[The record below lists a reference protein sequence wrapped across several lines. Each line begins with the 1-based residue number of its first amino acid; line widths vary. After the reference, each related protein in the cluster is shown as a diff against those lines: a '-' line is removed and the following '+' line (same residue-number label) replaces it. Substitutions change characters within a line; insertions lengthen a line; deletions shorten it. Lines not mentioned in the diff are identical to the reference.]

1 MNLFTSKCL
10 RRGTRSTAAALTLLT
25 AAVSTTQAAPPEN
38 YGISYTW
45 LEGGWSRH
53 NDRANNGN
61 YDLDGGY
68 LRGSFALGDNFY
80 LIGSYSRNQDTAST
94 TDGIITVKLKTA
106 IAQGELGLGVHV
118 PMAERLDFIGEL
130 VGMYFDYDYKMH
142 VNGQKVDFK
151 YDDHDYAGKAL
162 VGLRA
167 KPFDMLDIWGKVGYF
182 KIQDAD
188 NSTFPVRKSPL
199 GNIGVQLQLT
209 PNFGLVGEADFYKK
223 DLRYY
228 RAGVRVS
235 F

>member
-1 MNLFTSKCL
+1 MNLFAFKSIGK
-10 RRGTRSTAAALTLLT
+10 TAATLTLL
-25 AAVSTTQAAPPEN
+25 AASAATVQAAPPEN

-45 LEGGWSRH
+45 LEGGWSRI
-53 NDRANNGN
+53 NDRTKGESGAGG
-61 YDLDGGY
+61 YDIDGGY

-80 LIGSYSRNQDTAST
+80 LLGGYSRNQDSASAT
-94 TDGIITVKLKTA
+94 NGIDTIKLKSTFS
-106 IAQGELGLGVHV
+106 QGELGLGVHV

-130 VGMYFDYDYKMH
+130 TAMYFGYDYDLKR
-142 VNGQKVDFK
+142 NGQKVNID
-151 YDDHDYAGKAL
+151 YDDHDYAGKAM

-167 KPFDMLDIWGKVGYF
+167 KPWDMLDVWAKVGYF
-182 KIQDAD
+182 KMQDAD
-188 NSTFPVRKSPL
+188 NSTFAVRKSAI
-199 GNIGVQLQLT
+199 GNLGVQLQLT